1 MVKKRLSKW
10 LRKPNPEKYHLLSST
25 DKGNTL
31 RGGSSKKEIVNA
43 KNSTE

>member
-10 LRKPNPEKYHLLSST
+10 LRKPNPEKYHLLLST

-31 RGGSSKKEIVNA
+31 RGGSSKKEIANA
-43 KNSTE
+43 RNCSE